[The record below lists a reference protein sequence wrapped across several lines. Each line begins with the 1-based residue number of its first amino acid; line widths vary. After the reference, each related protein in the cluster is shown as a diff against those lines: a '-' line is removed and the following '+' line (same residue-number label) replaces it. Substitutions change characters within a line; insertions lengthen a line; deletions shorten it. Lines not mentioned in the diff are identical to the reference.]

1 MNPLVNKLALFGQ
14 AITQSSELLVE
25 LVNLGG
31 EEAYF
36 EKTPPKFSFLTNLD
50 LVLGNVADGYS
61 ASSLLMELSRAL
73 ARQET
78 AKRLA
83 PDVGEWI
90 AQADLRINQLNNALA
105 ESDHDNYI
113 HRLGEV
119 RELVLVMREGLQN
132 ESRQIEFALNTNFGN
147 AESLHDKQEENKYL
161 IERVSRLTDKLMLLD
176 YKKLRSMSGDNSD
189 LLALLANRLND
200 TIEQCRLSLINS
212 LPRLKHLLW
221 QFEKTNKN
229 SQLVWALHNHLRNQS
244 IAYTHIPNDKELT
257 NLQLNLQSKGSSL
270 QIHPNLDD
278 HRYTDNIADIV
289 HSMKPPSSD
298 VIVLPDVEPLE
309 TLFTEN
315 SADDNTE
322 LDTYMEDK
330 LLEMVALS
338 KKGKV
343 SCLEFWRSVLSEN
356 SETSA
361 QYYPSGFMQWAHKTL
376 VNISALDINVICEPQ
391 SSLSGNLNIYDF
403 TLEYRGE

>member
-1 MNPLVNKLALFGQ
+1 MNPLVNKLALLGQ

-61 ASSLLMELSRAL
+61 ASALLMELSRAL

-78 AKRLA
+78 TKRLA
-83 PDVGEWI
+83 PDVEEWI
-90 AQADLRINQLNNALA
+90 AQANLRISQLNNALA
-105 ESDHDNYI
+105 ESNHDNYI
-113 HRLGEV
+113 LRLGEV
-119 RELVLVMREGLQN
+119 RELVMVMREGLQN
-132 ESRQIEFALNTNFGN
+132 ESRQIEFALNTNFGH

-161 IERVSRLTDKLMLLD
+161 IARVSRLTDKLMLLD
-176 YKKLRSMSGDNSD
+176 YKKLRSMSGENSD

-212 LPRLKHLLW
+212 LPKLKHLLW
-221 QFEKTNKN
+221 LFEKTNKN
-229 SQLVWALHNHLRNQS
+229 SQLVWALHHHLRNQS
-244 IAYTHIPNDKELT
+244 IAYTHIPSDKELEA
-257 NLQLNLQSKGSSL
+257 LQVNSQSDKSHFE
-270 QIHPNLDD
+270 IHPNIND
-278 HRYTDNIADIV
+278 HRYTDDITDIV
-289 HSMKPPSSD
+289 HSMKPPIANI
-298 VIVLPDVEPLE
+298 IVLPDIKPVEAV
-309 TLFTEN
+309 FIEN

-322 LDTYMEDK
+322 LGTYMEDK

-338 KKGKV
+338 KKEKV
-343 SCLEFWRSVLSEN
+343 SCLDFWKTGLSEN
-356 SETSA
+356 EASLQS
-361 QYYPSGFMQWAHKTL
+361 YPSGFMQWSHKTL
-376 VNISALDINVICEPQ
+376 SNIPTLDINVISEPQ
-391 SSLSGNLNIYDF
+391 SLFSGNLNIYDF